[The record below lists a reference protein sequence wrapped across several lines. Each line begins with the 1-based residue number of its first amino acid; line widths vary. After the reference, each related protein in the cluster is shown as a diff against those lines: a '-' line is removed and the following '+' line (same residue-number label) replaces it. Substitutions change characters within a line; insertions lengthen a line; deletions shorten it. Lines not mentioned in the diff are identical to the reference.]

1 MEMRT
6 GSHFFCEN
14 VGGIYLPGD
23 VLNLECLV
31 LNLFAYRIFAE
42 LDMSSRLR
50 SHIVGPTD
58 AGVVII
64 V

>member
-1 MEMRT
+1 MRIILH
-6 GSHFFCEN
+6 SFREN

-23 VLNLECLV
+23 MLNLECLV
-31 LNLFAYRIFAE
+31 LNPFAYRLFAE
-42 LDMSSRLR
+42 LDMSSRLQ